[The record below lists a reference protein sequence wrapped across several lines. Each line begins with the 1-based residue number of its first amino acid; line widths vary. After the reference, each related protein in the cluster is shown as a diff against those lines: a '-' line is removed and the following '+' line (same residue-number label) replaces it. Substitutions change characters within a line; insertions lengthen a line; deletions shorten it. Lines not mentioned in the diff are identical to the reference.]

1 MTARTRSVAAV
12 LGIALALLAGAHGTA
27 GAGNGFFIT
36 TYGGRY
42 QGLGGTYSTF
52 GGSVM
57 SVQSNPATLLDLK
70 NNQLEIGSA
79 QIFGTLHYNDRFQS
93 LDHINSELSFDNSEE
108 SHTFAAIPYF
118 GFAQPLNER
127 MAWGV
132 AGYAQAGGGVDIN
145 SVVSVL
151 PLELGRPAPLVM
163 TKTLRDQYQGAMF
176 FKVTPAFA
184 MAFEDLRI
192 GAGLDLVY
200 GDLTNKI
207 TFYSMDRTRVLL
219 RDDYQGDPKF
229 AVGGKVGLTY
239 TWKEITAGYT
249 YMLKNSFDFDG
260 AFTETDIAGKQ
271 TVADVTNNL
280 TLPDRHTIGASFAH
294 GPWTVACD
302 GNFMRYGAYF
312 DHRRLTLS
320 EPLFPGGAVVS
331 DELIN
336 YQDQWIV
343 NAGAEYRRGRV
354 SYRTGWNYGRSPI
367 QEYAVSPQDNLIAEH
382 HAQIGV
388 GIDTKRFTYS
398 VALERAFMNSEK
410 GDFDSVWGK
419 QRFFSKTDTYKV
431 DLQQYLFYF
440 SVACKL

>member
-151 PLELGRPAPLVM
+151 PSSSAGPRPW
-163 TKTLRDQYQGAMF
+163 
-176 FKVTPAFA
+176 
-184 MAFEDLRI
+184 
-192 GAGLDLVY
+192 
-200 GDLTNKI
+200 
-207 TFYSMDRTRVLL
+207 S
-219 RDDYQGDPKF
+219 
-229 AVGGKVGLTY
+229 
-239 TWKEITAGYT
+239 
-249 YMLKNSFDFDG
+249 
-260 AFTETDIAGKQ
+260 
-271 TVADVTNNL
+271 
-280 TLPDRHTIGASFAH
+280 
-294 GPWTVACD
+294 
-302 GNFMRYGAYF
+302 
-312 DHRRLTLS
+312 
-320 EPLFPGGAVVS
+320 
-331 DELIN
+331 
-336 YQDQWIV
+336 
-343 NAGAEYRRGRV
+343 
-354 SYRTGWNYGRSPI
+354 
-367 QEYAVSPQDNLIAEH
+367 
-382 HAQIGV
+382 
-388 GIDTKRFTYS
+388 
-398 VALERAFMNSEK
+398 
-410 GDFDSVWGK
+410 
-419 QRFFSKTDTYKV
+419 
-431 DLQQYLFYF
+431 
-440 SVACKL
+440 